1 MSLRNFRSL
10 FMHNSTSN
18 IPFEYIEDVEEIDN
32 ENDTVIIDTNVKE
45 EPAEPTLS
53 TLTSKNNS
61 LSGLSH
67 SEPEA
72 LTFDV
77 GNSTPRNRPK
87 AYTYAKR
94 KVNKSLPIGC
104 RLCKGRLRNLE
115 DFRKHVGRVK
125 E

>member
-10 FMHNSTSN
+10 FMLNSSSN
-18 IPFEYIEDVEEIDN
+18 TPSEYIEDVENIDD
-32 ENDTVIIDTNVKE
+32 EIDTNVKE
-45 EPAEPTLS
+45 EPTEPSLS
-53 TLTSKNNS
+53 TPTSKNQS
-61 LSGLSH
+61 FSRLSKSV
-67 SEPEA
+67 PEA

-77 GNSTPRNRPK
+77 GKTSPGTKPK

-104 RLCKGRLRNLE
+104 RLCKGRFRTLE

>member
-10 FMHNSTSN
+10 FMLNSTSN
-18 IPFEYIEDVEEIDN
+18 APSEYIEDVENMVE
-32 ENDTVIIDTNVKE
+32 EIDTNVKE
-45 EPAEPTLS
+45 EPTEPSLS
-53 TLTSKNNS
+53 TF
-61 LSGLSH
+61 GLSK

-72 LTFDV
+72 MTFDV
-77 GNSTPRNRPK
+77 TKSTPGIRPK

-104 RLCKGRLRNLE
+104 RLCKGRFRTLE

>member
-10 FMHNSTSN
+10 FMLNSTSD
-18 IPFEYIEDVEEIDN
+18 IPFQYDEDVEEIDN
-32 ENDTVIIDTNVKE
+32 EIDTSVKE
-45 EPAEPTLS
+45 PTEPTLS
-53 TLTSKNNS
+53 TSISKNDS
-61 LSGLSH
+61 FSGLSQ

-77 GNSTPRNRPK
+77 SKSTPGTRPK

-104 RLCKGRLRNLE
+104 RLCKERLRTVE
-115 DFRKHVGRVK
+115 DFREHVGRVK